1 MEQFIGTPL
10 TLWEGDR
17 NMKLMEDF
25 GFTDSSGKTWL
36 APKGSFLN
44 GATIPKPLW
53 SIVGCPY
60 VGPYRYASIVHDYF
74 VGEGTNPEPISYE
87 ERRAADR
94 MFYEACIYG
103 GCTKRFAGILYIG
116 VTIGSWASKSKSI
129 LKGYQMKA
137 FDNIETIPEDVLIKL
152 KFDQTILE
160 LDNQLDSISFQELEV
175 RVHQI
180 I

>member
-10 TLWEGDR
+10 TLWEGER

-25 GFTDSSGKTWL
+25 GFIDSSGKTWL

-53 SIVGCPY
+53 SSVGCPY
-60 VGPYRYASIVHDYF
+60 VGPYRFASIIHDYF
-74 VGEGTNPEPISYE
+74 VGEGTNPDPISYN
-87 ERRAADR
+87 ERRAADK

-103 GCTKRFAGILYIG
+103 GCSKRFAGILYIG

-129 LKGYQMKA
+129 LRAYQQKSVE
-137 FDNIETIPEDVLIKL
+137 NIETIPEDILIQL
-152 KFDQTILE
+152 KFDQAVLE
-160 LDNQLDSISFQELEV
+160 LDPQLDHISFEELESQ
-175 RVHQI
+175 VHQI